1 MLGGVTSCRTFDK
14 LREDLRDGNQWLFS
28 GTDLI
33 VVDEV
38 HRLGAPTW
46 SQAYRDLLLKVVPNS
61 NILGLTATEK
71 RYLDNERN
79 MPLELFGP
87 NGIVFHKKLSDA
99 WDEHI
104 YPAPDYRIGCINI
117 LENVATLKK
126 QINDANFYD
135 SASREKIMRD
145 FKKIEDNYSRTEGV
159 GDIFKECVPA
169 DTKKIIVFSNR
180 IGTIPEVE
188 NFLKKGFN
196 YAGFTN
202 IKFYEVHSKNKFHK
216 EALKKFNIDNFQG
229 LKIAVSVD
237 MLNEGLHIDDCTAV
251 ILLRET
257 LSCNIFLQ
265 QIGRVM
271 SLSNKKKPLIIDL
284 VRNIQISSFG
294 QELFNNPFGSII
306 NKTLNQ
312 MVSSGVSSIQS
323 NDLYKIQISGKE
335 IVDLVSLERA
345 LEAAT
350 SYDPRLI
357 SSWVSQAKKGD
368 FSFIQNEPL
377 W

>member
-1 MLGGVTSCRTFDK
+1 
-14 LREDLRDGNQWLFS
+14 
-28 GTDLI
+28 
-33 VVDEV
+33 
-38 HRLGAPTW
+38 
-46 SQAYRDLLLKVVPNS
+46 
-61 NILGLTATEK
+61 
-71 RYLDNERN
+71 
-79 MPLELFGP
+79 
-87 NGIVFHKKLSDA
+87 
-99 WDEHI
+99 
-104 YPAPDYRIGCINI
+104 
-117 LENVATLKK
+117 
-126 QINDANFYD
+126 
-135 SASREKIMRD
+135 
-145 FKKIEDNYSRTEGV
+145 
-159 GDIFKECVPA
+159 
-169 DTKKIIVFSNR
+169 
-180 IGTIPEVE
+180 
-188 NFLKKGFN
+188 
-196 YAGFTN
+196 
-202 IKFYEVHSKNKFHK
+202 
-216 EALKKFNIDNFQG
+216 
-229 LKIAVSVD
+229 
-237 MLNEGLHIDDCTAV
+237 
-251 ILLRET
+251 
-257 LSCNIFLQ
+257 
-265 QIGRVM
+265 M